1 MTAHVKTA
9 ISSIRQTWRAPDS
22 TSAFLIDE
30 VLASVAANRIPD
42 ECPKLAGFLP
52 VLVLIAQSA
61 TQANNDSKK
70 LLPDQPAAR
79 INGNWVIPLSLR
91 PARARFTDQNSKD
104 RFAFGQVT
112 VSISRMETLRDG
124 HPVKL
129 TRKEFKALSYLI
141 KNARRVISRE
151 ELLKEVWG
159 YNCYPSTR
167 TVDNH
172 ILRLRKL
179 LELEPSSPKHFLTI
193 HGTGYKFL
201 P

>member
-1 MTAHVKTA
+1 MTATA
-9 ISSIRQTWRAPDS
+9 RAAILPIRQGS
-22 TSAFLIDE
+22 TSAFFLDE
-30 VLASVAANRIPD
+30 VLASIAANRIPD
-42 ECPKLAGFLP
+42 EYPKLSGFLP
-52 VLVLIAQSA
+52 VLVLIAKPDVHQK
-61 TQANNDSKK
+61 NDAKNSV
-70 LLPDQPAAR
+70 PDQAVAC

-91 PARARFTDQNSKD
+91 AATARFETPEAKD
-104 RFAFGQVT
+104 TFVFGQVT
-112 VSISRMETLRDG
+112 VSISTMETRRNG
-124 HPVKL
+124 QPVTL
-129 TRKEFKALSYLI
+129 TCKEFKTLSYLI

-172 ILRLRKL
+172 ILRLRQK
-179 LELEPSSPKHFLTI
+179 LELEPSRPKHFLTI

>member
-1 MTAHVKTA
+1 MTAAVKTA
-9 ISSIRQTWRAPDS
+9 ISPMRHDLNSGF
-22 TSAFLIDE
+22 FLDE
-30 VLASVAANRIPD
+30 VLASVAANTVPG
-42 ECPKLAGFLP
+42 ECPKLSGFLP
-52 VLVLIAQSA
+52 VLVLIAKSA
-61 TQANNDSKK
+61 VHQKTNAKK
-70 LLPDQPAAR
+70 SLLPDHAAAG
-79 INGNWVIPLSLR
+79 IDGNWVIPLH
-91 PARARFTDQNSKD
+91 PATARFENPKVNDT
-104 RFAFGQVT
+104 FVFGQVT
-112 VSISRMETLRDG
+112 LNTSTMETHREG
-124 HPVKL
+124 QPVTL
-129 TRKEFKALSYLI
+129 THKEFETLSYFI

>member
-1 MTAHVKTA
+1 MTAAVKTA
-9 ISSIRQTWRAPDS
+9 ISPIAQTWREPHS
-22 TSAFLIDE
+22 NPILFLDD
-30 VLASVAANRIPD
+30 VVASVSANRIPD
-42 ECPKLAGFLP
+42 ECTVLSGFLP
-52 VLVLIAQSA
+52 VLVLIAKSA
-61 TQANNDSKK
+61 AHQKNDPRM
-70 LLPDQPAAR
+70 LGPDQAAAY

-91 PARARFTDQNSKD
+91 PARKRFEELQTQDT
-104 RFAFGQVT
+104 FVFGQVT
-112 VSISRMETLRDG
+112 VSISMMETHRNG
-124 HPVKL
+124 RPVKL
-129 TRKEFKALSYLI
+129 TRKEFKALSYLV

>member
-1 MTAHVKTA
+1 MTAAVKTA
-9 ISSIRQTWRAPDS
+9 ISPIGQTWRAPDS
-22 TSAFLIDE
+22 NSAFLLDE
-30 VLASVAANRIPD
+30 VFASVAANRISD
-42 ECPKLAGFLP
+42 ECPKLSGFLP
-52 VLVLIAQSA
+52 VLVLIAKSA
-61 TQANNDSKK
+61 AHQKNDAKR
-70 LLPDQPAAR
+70 LVPDQAAAR

-91 PARARFTDQNSKD
+91 PARSRLTNQKAKD
-104 RFAFGQVT
+104 RFVFGQVT
-112 VSISRMETLRDG
+112 ISISKMETHRNG
-124 HPVKL
+124 QPVKL

-179 LELEPSSPKHFLTI
+179 LELEPNRPKHFLTI
-193 HGTGYKFL
+193 HGVGYKFL

>member
-1 MTAHVKTA
+1 VKTA
-9 ISSIRQTWRAPDS
+9 ISPIAQTWRAPDPNS
-22 TSAFLIDE
+22 TLFLDE
-30 VLASVAANRIPD
+30 VLASVTANRIPD
-42 ECPKLAGFLP
+42 GCPTLSGFLP
-52 VLVLIAQSA
+52 VLVLIAKSA
-61 TQANNDSKK
+61 AHQKNDTRK
-70 LLPDQPAAR
+70 LMPDQAAAR
-79 INGNWVIPLSLR
+79 INGNWIIPLSLR
-91 PARARFTDQNSKD
+91 PARTRFEESQIQDT
-104 RFAFGQVT
+104 FVFGQVT
-112 VSISRMETLRDG
+112 VSISMMETHRNG
-124 HPVKL
+124 RPVKL
-129 TRKEFKALSYLI
+129 TRKEFRALSYLI